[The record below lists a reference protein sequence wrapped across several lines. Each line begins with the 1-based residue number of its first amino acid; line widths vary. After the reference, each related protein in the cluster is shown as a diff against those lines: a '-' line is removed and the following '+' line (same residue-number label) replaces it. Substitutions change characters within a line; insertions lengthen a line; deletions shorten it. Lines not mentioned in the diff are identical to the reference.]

1 MRGQG
6 TICGGELGLRV
17 DRRGRGFAIKHTG
30 AVQEI
35 VGILALMKEEAV
47 GATYD
52 LDAEE
57 VVQGPQ
63 ILEGKLSAKKLGD
76 LSQEVRGAG
85 RQYNVIDVEQQVR
98 G

>member
-1 MRGQG
+1 MG
-6 TICGGELGLRV
+6 V
-17 DRRGRGFAIKHTG
+17 
-30 AVQEI
+30 
-35 VGILALMKEEAV
+35 LALMKEEAV

-63 ILEGKLSAKKLGD
+63 VLEGKLSAKTLGD

-85 RQYNVIDVEQQVR
+85 RQDDVVDVKQQVR
-98 G
+98 GGGAIVVHKQRGI